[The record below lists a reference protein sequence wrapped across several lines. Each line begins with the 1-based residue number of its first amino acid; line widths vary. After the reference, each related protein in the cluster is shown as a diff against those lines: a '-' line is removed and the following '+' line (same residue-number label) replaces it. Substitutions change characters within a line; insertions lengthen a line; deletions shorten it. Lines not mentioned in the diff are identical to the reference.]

1 MSLELWDLVLKR
13 KGRKE
18 GKKEGREWGDK
29 GLCSS
34 LVREPVLTVMISV
47 VEAVVPSK

>member
-18 GKKEGREWGDK
+18 GKKEGRDGGQ

-34 LVREPVLTVMISV
+34 LVREPVSTVMMSV